1 MGLLIFNLHRN
12 HIVSDC
18 IIQYEYN
25 IAIKSN
31 TDYIEEETTLN
42 LNYISI
48 NLLRH
53 KQNWTPFLCLGR
65 LKLPLNKL
73 FLK

>member
-48 NLLRH
+48 KSLIY
-53 KQNWTPFLCLGR
+53 
-65 LKLPLNKL
+65 
-73 FLK
+73 